1 VSTED
6 RIVGKVARITS
17 DRELI
22 INRGAEHG
30 VDEGMRFIVKG
41 EPVDVPDPDTGE
53 SLGQV
58 TSVKVIVQIREVDSK
73 FAIART
79 FRSRRVNLGG
89 SSSGPGS
96 IAGMFQP
103 PKWET
108 RVETLRRNP
117 KADAPLSEVD
127 SIVQVG
133 DIVESLLD
141 GEDYENTSTAL
152 WR

>member
-1 VSTED
+1 MTEE
-6 RIVGKVARITS
+6 RITGKVARITS

-22 INRGAEHG
+22 INRGASSG
-30 VDEGMRFIVKG
+30 VVEGMRFLVKSA
-41 EPVDVPDPDTGE
+41 PVDVPDPDTGE

-58 TSVKVIVQIREVDSK
+58 SSIKVIVQVREVDEK
-73 FAIART
+73 FSIART
-79 FRSRRVNLGG
+79 FRSRRVNVGG
-89 SSSGPGS
+89 RHDSALST
-96 IAGMFQP
+96 MFQP
-103 PKWET
+103 PKWEN

-117 KADAPLSEVD
+117 RSDNPLSEEE
-127 SIVQVG
+127 SLVQVG